1 MEKASVNPSRR
12 AWQPMRLDYVGRIG
26 DLMQGG
32 TFSRIEP
39 GNGGRDKGVGGA

>member
-1 MEKASVNPSRR
+1 MEQASVNPSRR
-12 AWQPMRLDYVGRIG
+12 PWQRMRLHYVGRIG

-39 GNGGRDKGVGGA
+39 GNAGRDKGVGGG